1 MVVANTCPDTIVA
14 TAPPVVCSCVST
26 AQSME
31 SVRDALRS
39 RRCVGAVFR
48 AWLVGT
54 VCQDSVSGQRVGTVF
69 QDSLSGQYV
78 GTVCRCSLSGQCLRM
93 VCRDSV
99 SGPVCDV
106 WGWIVSGPVCRAL
119 AKCVG
124 MACQA
129 KRVGTAICVR
139 DNVTVWVWDCV
150 MVCLYFH

>member
-1 MVVANTCPDTIVA
+1 MGRGWQSDNMVVADTCPDTIVA

-48 AWLVGT
+48 AWLVRT

-106 WGWIVSGPVCRAL
+106 WGWTVCQAQCVGPWPSVSGW
-119 AKCVG
+119 
-124 MACQA
+124 
-129 KRVGTAICVR
+129 CVR
-139 DNVTVWVWDCV
+139 PSVSGQRSV
-150 MVCLYFH
+150 